1 MAAPAGCRLRGEEP
15 VFNTILLAID
25 LNEES
30 SWRRALPAAV
40 AQCRASGG
48 SLHIVVVVP
57 DFGMSIVAQHF
68 PKDFEGR
75 ALQAARTAM
84 QAFIAKEVP
93 ADLSPQSIVA
103 HGTIYREILRT
114 ARAIGADLIVMASH
128 RPELK
133 DYLLGPNTARV
144 VRHFERS
151 VLVVR
156 D

>member
-1 MAAPAGCRLRGEEP
+1 MFQK
-15 VFNTILLAID
+15 VLLAVD

-30 SWRRALPAAV
+30 SWRRALPAAL
-40 AQCRASGG
+40 AQCRATGA
-48 SLHIVVVVP
+48 SLHIVAVVP

-68 PKDFEGR
+68 PKDFEGK
-75 ALQAARTAM
+75 ALKTARQALEALIAR
-84 QAFIAKEVP
+84 EVP
-93 ADLSPQSIVA
+93 ADIPAQAIVA
-103 HGTIYREILRT
+103 HGTIYREVLRS
-114 ARAIGADLIVMASH
+114 AKKIGADLIVMASH